1 MSAFPGDS
9 TRRTLHQQ
17 VVQQMTVVSA
27 LFGGFSFTNLTLM
40 PSESDPTFISLLNL
54 ALAGIAAC
62 LLVGSAFLGGIF
74 ALLASTRDVEEMLER
89 ERAIFGPWG
98 AMVTVGVV
106 TFFINVG
113 VLAFRSSAW
122 VGVLV
127 LLAALTVLSFTIF
140 TCWRLIGLT
149 TVSHTTAGAAA
160 EPG

>member
-1 MSAFPGDS
+1 MSASRCES

-40 PSESDPTFISLLNL
+40 PSEGDPTFISLLNL

-74 ALLASTRDVEEMLER
+74 SLIATTRDVEEMLER

-106 TFFINVG
+106 TFFVNVG

-127 LLAALTVLSFTIF
+127 LLAALTVLSFAIF

-149 TVSHTTAGAAA
+149 ASAPTTDAAA